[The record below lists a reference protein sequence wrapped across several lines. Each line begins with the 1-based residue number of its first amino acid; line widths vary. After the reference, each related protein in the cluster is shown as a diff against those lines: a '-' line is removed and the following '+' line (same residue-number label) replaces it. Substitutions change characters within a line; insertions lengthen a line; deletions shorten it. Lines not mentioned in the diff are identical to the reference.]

1 MKKII
6 ASAGLIALGATGV
19 DAAMDAAFVP
29 NDGKI
34 WSVSATLR
42 GFYDDNYNIQP
53 SKAKDADGN
62 RLKRDSYGF
71 EISPKG
77 MIHFSN
83 DQTDVGAQYIYSHR
97 YYEDREKNRAD
108 NSHQVDA
115 WLKHRFNE
123 KNSLLVTDSFVIAQ
137 EPELIDPNFSTP
149 TRANGDNIR
158 NNGAVSFIAGLTER
172 LGLGLGYQNN
182 FYDYKNDLN
191 SSEVAGFS
199 AGSPASR
206 SGLLDRIEHL
216 ANLDLRWKI
225 QPQTTAL
232 LGYQFGWSDYNG
244 DEPIAIDPT
253 DGTTP
258 LQSDVRNSRSH
269 YAYVGVEHNMTD
281 TWSAGVRL
289 GGRYTDYY
297 NTPDNETSFS
307 PYANLLTRYTYL
319 PGSYVELG
327 FRHDRNATDVISTTP
342 TGDNRVTTD
351 QESSSVYATLNH
363 RITPKL
369 TGNLLGQLQ
378 HSTFNGGAADNAKD
392 DFFIAGVNL
401 TYRFNH
407 YFSAEAGYNYD
418 RLDSDSSSRSFTRN
432 RAYVGITATY

>member
-19 DAAMDAAFVP
+19 HAAMDAAFDP

-42 GFYDDNYNIQP
+42 GFYDDNYAIQP
-53 SKAKDADGN
+53 SNARDAGGN

-71 EISPKG
+71 EVSPKG
-77 MIHFSN
+77 MVHLSN
-83 DQTDVGAQYIYSHR
+83 DQTDFGAQYVYSLR
-97 YYEDREKNRAD
+97 YYEDREKNKAD
-108 NSHQVDA
+108 HSHQFDL
-115 WLKHRFNE
+115 WLKHNFNE
-123 KNSLLVTDSFVIAQ
+123 RYNVLVTDSFVVAQ
-137 EPELIDPNFSTP
+137 EPELIDPTFSTP

-158 NNGAVSFIAGLTER
+158 NNGAINFNAGLTER
-172 LGLGLGYQNN
+172 LGLAFGYRNN
-182 FYDYKNDLN
+182 FYDYKND
-191 SSEVAGFS
+191 SGTTFA
-199 AGSPASR
+199 PSR

-216 ANLDLRWKI
+216 ANLDLRWKV

-232 LGYQFGWSDYNG
+232 VGYQFAWSDYNG
-244 DEPIAIDPT
+244 DEEIASGLDT
-253 DGTTP
+253 SEP
-258 LQSDVRNSRSH
+258 LKSDVRNTRSH
-269 YAYVGVEHNMTD
+269 YAYVGVEHSMSD

-297 NTPDNETSFS
+297 NTPDSETSLS

-319 PGSYVELG
+319 PGSYFELG
-327 FRHDRNATDVISTTP
+327 FRHDRNATDVISTTL
-342 TGDNRVTTD
+342 TGGNRVTTD
-351 QESSSVYATLNH
+351 QESSAVYATLNH

-369 TGNLLGQLQ
+369 TGNVLGQLQ
-378 HSTFNGGAADNAKD
+378 HSTFNGGSADNAKD

-418 RLDSDSSSRSFTRN
+418 RLDSDDPTRSFTRN
-432 RAYVGITATY
+432 RAYIGVTATY

>member
-19 DAAMDAAFVP
+19 HAAMDAAFDP

-42 GFYDDNYNIQP
+42 GFYDDNYATAP
-53 SKAKDADGN
+53 SGSSAK
-62 RLKRDSYGF
+62 RHSYGY
-71 EISPKG
+71 EVSPKG
-77 MIHFSN
+77 IVHFSN
-83 DQTDVGAQYIYSHR
+83 DQTDVGAQYVYSYRH
-97 YYEDREKNRAD
+97 YEDRTKDKAD
-108 NSHQVDA
+108 NSHQADA

-123 KNSLLVTDSFVIAQ
+123 KNSVLVTDSFVIAQ
-137 EPELIDPNFSTP
+137 EPELIEPNFSTP

-158 NNGAVSFIAGLTER
+158 NNGAISFNAGLTER
-172 LGLGLGYQNN
+172 MGLAFGYHNN
-182 FYDYKNDLN
+182 FYDYKND
-191 SSEVAGFS
+191 SGTTFA
-199 AGSPASR
+199 PSR

-216 ANLDLRWKI
+216 ANLDLRWKV

-232 LGYQFGWSDYNG
+232 LGYQFAWSDYNG
-244 DEPIAIDPT
+244 DEPIVIDLA
-253 DGTTP
+253 DGTT
-258 LQSDVRNSRSH
+258 LKSDVRNSRSH
-269 YAYVGVEHNMTD
+269 YAYVGVEHSMSD

-307 PYANLLTRYTYL
+307 PYANLLTRYTYS

-342 TGDNRVTTD
+342 TGGNRVTTD

-369 TGNLLGQLQ
+369 TGNLLGQIQ
-378 HSTFNGGAADNAKD
+378 HSTFNGGEADNAKD
-392 DFFIAGVNL
+392 DFFIAGVNI

-418 RLDSDSSSRSFTRN
+418 RLDSDDPTRSFTRN
-432 RAYVGITATY
+432 RAYVGVTATY